1 MGVRIVPVVFW
12 TALVALACHGGP
24 NAPGSP
30 FSGAGL
36 LTPLS
41 DTEAAHDELLRAD
54 LTRADSVAKLGFAVG
69 LSQRFTTD
77 VIYLRDGL
85 PILRGRNAARAIFA
99 ADSLGAGAAVR
110 WQPVRAEVSADGH
123 SGYSYGYAIYGRAA
137 NATPTLHLDRYIA
150 FWRRDTLGWKI
161 AAYAE
166 TYGAPPP
173 ALSLPR
179 DVAGSALSDVPM
191 PRTYGALEGLRSADN
206 AFAAMATAIGSG
218 RAFGEFAA
226 ETAQIFSAPGEL
238 ITGPRAI
245 SDAFGG
251 DDKSSLAWYPVAGE
265 VAKSSDLGF
274 TVGNAV
280 FNGRRSGGAPVTR
293 HSKYLTVWKRQRD
306 GSWKYVVDGGSARP
320 ADGTT

>member
-1 MGVRIVPVVFW
+1 L
-12 TALVALACHGGP
+12 TALVVLGCHGGP
-24 NAPGSP
+24 SSPGSP

-41 DTEAAHDELLRAD
+41 DAEEAHDELLRAD
-54 LTRADSVAKLGFAVG
+54 LGRADSVAKLGSADG
-69 LSQRFTTD
+69 LSRRFTTD
-77 VIYLRDGL
+77 VIYLREGL
-85 PILRGRNAARAIFA
+85 PILRGRNAAQTIFA
-99 ADSLGAGAAVR
+99 AESLAARAAVR
-110 WQPVRAEVSADGH
+110 WQPVRAEVSADGRT
-123 SGYSYGYAIYGRAA
+123 GYSYGYTIYGSVDKAS
-137 NATPTLHLDRYIA
+137 PSLHLDRYIA

-173 ALSLPR
+173 AVALPR
-179 DVAGSALSDVPM
+179 AAAHSVVPDVPM
-191 PRTYGALEGLRSADN
+191 PRTYGALEGVRSADA
-206 AFAAMATAIGSG
+206 AFAEMAIKIGTG
-218 RAFGEFAA
+218 RAFGEYAA

-251 DDKSSLAWYPVAGE
+251 TDDKSSLIWHPIAGE
-265 VAKSSDLGF
+265 VAKSGDLGF

-280 FNGRRSGGAPVTR
+280 FNGQRGDGAPVTR
-293 HSKYLTVWKRQRD
+293 YSKYLTVWKKQRD

-320 ADGTT
+320 AEGTT